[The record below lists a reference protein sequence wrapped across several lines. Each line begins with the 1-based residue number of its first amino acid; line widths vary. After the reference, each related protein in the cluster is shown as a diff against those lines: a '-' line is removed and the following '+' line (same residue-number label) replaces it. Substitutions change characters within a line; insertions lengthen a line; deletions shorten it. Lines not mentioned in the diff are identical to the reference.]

1 MVDRRLGITVVP
13 GAGWRATDVR
23 AVARAAEDAGFDAVF
38 NTEVNSDTMAT
49 AQLMGSV
56 TSRIQVGTW
65 IANIYLRHP
74 YVCAKGAALIADDTG
89 GRFLLGLGVSHQPV
103 NTALGID
110 MSAAPGDLRR
120 YVLAVRDWLAGLGPT
135 THLPQQPAPVPVPL
149 YVATLGLRATER
161 AAEIADGIM
170 PTMWSPERVRQ
181 SFAGI
186 ERGRSRAAERGPLD
200 FTLGLPVFIGEDLA
214 AQHELARGNLG
225 LYTAF
230 PYFQR
235 MWRES
240 GFVAEAEAM
249 AGGAGAAALTDALLD
264 SFCLIG
270 PLSRCRERLEEYY
283 EAGVELPILNPPVGP
298 DAALAVIRA
307 FPGDAAA
314 AMQPEAARPATAS
327 GAAPTGQ

>member
-1 MVDRRLGITVVP
+1 MADRLAITVIP
-13 GAGWRATDVR
+13 GAGWRAADVR
-23 AVARAAEDAGFDAVF
+23 TVAQAAEDAGFDAVF

-65 IANIYLRHP
+65 IANIYLRHS
-74 YVCAKGAALIADDTG
+74 YVCAKGATLIADATD

-103 NTALGID
+103 NAALGID
-110 MSAAPGDLRR
+110 MSSAPQDLRR
-120 YVLAVRDWLAGLGPT
+120 YVLQVRDWLAGRGPT
-135 THLPQQPAPVPVPL
+135 THLPQQPAPMPVPL

-181 SFAGI
+181 SLTVIA
-186 ERGRSRAAERGPLD
+186 RGRARTHDLGPLD
-200 FTLGLPVFIGEDLA
+200 FTLGLPVFVGEDLA
-214 AQHELARGNLG
+214 AQRELARGNLA
-225 LYTAF
+225 LYTGF

-240 GFVAEAEAM
+240 GFAAEADAM
-249 AGGAGAAALTDALLD
+249 AEGAGPPALSDALLD

-270 PLSRCRERLEEYY
+270 PLPRCRERLAEYR
-283 EAGVELPILNPPVGP
+283 EAGVGLPILNPPVGP
-298 DAALAVIRA
+298 DAALATIRVFA
-307 FPGDAAA
+307 GDATPGTPPEVMTTTAA
-314 AMQPEAARPATAS
+314 SAS
-327 GAAPTGQ
+327 H

>member
-1 MVDRRLGITVVP
+1 MVDRLAITVIP
-13 GAGWRATDVR
+13 GAGWRAADVR
-23 AVARAAEDAGFDAVF
+23 TVAQAAEDAGFDAVF

-74 YVCAKGAALIADDTG
+74 YVCAKGAALIADATD

-103 NTALGID
+103 NAALGID
-110 MSAAPGDLRR
+110 MSSAPRDLRR
-120 YVLAVRDWLAGLGPT
+120 YVLEVRDWLAGRGPT

-181 SFAGI
+181 SLTVIA
-186 ERGRSRAAERGPLD
+186 RGRARTPDLGPLD
-200 FTLGLPVFIGEDLA
+200 FTLGLPVFVGEDLA
-214 AQHELARGNLG
+214 AQRELARGNLA
-225 LYTAF
+225 LYTGF

-240 GFVAEAEAM
+240 GFAAEADAM
-249 AGGAGAAALTDALLD
+249 AEGAGPAALSDALLD

-270 PLSRCRERLEEYY
+270 PLPRCRERLAEYR
-283 EAGVELPILNPPVGP
+283 EAGVDLPILNPPVGP
-298 DAALAVIRA
+298 DAALATIRA
-307 FPGDAAA
+307 FAGDATPGTP
-314 AMQPEAARPATAS
+314 PEAVTTTAAS
-327 GAAPTGQ
+327 ASH

>member
-1 MVDRRLGITVVP
+1 MASRLAITVIP
-13 GAGWRATDVR
+13 GAGWRAADVR
-23 AVARAAEDAGFDAVF
+23 TVAQAAEDAGFDAVF

-74 YVCAKGAALIADDTG
+74 YVCAKGATLIADATD

-110 MSAAPGDLRR
+110 MSSAPRDLRR
-120 YVLAVRDWLAGLGPT
+120 YVLEMRDWLAGRGPT
-135 THLPQQPAPVPVPL
+135 THLPQQPAPLPVPL

-170 PTMWSPERVRQ
+170 PTMWSPQRVRQ
-181 SFAGI
+181 SVTVI
-186 ERGRSRAAERGPLD
+186 TRGRARAHDLEPLD
-200 FTLGLPVFIGEDLA
+200 FTLGLPVFVGDDLA
-214 AQHELARGNLG
+214 AQRELARGNLA
-225 LYTAF
+225 LYTGF

-240 GFVAEAEAM
+240 GFASEADAM
-249 AGGAGAAALTDALLD
+249 ADGAGPPALSDALLD

-270 PLSRCRERLEEYY
+270 PLPRCRERLAEYR
-283 EAGVELPILNPPVGP
+283 EAGVDLPILNPPVGP
-298 DAALAVIRA
+298 DAALATIRA
-307 FPGDAAA
+307 FAGDARSGTH
-314 AMQPEAARPATAS
+314 PEAMTATAAS
-327 GAAPTGQ
+327 PAAPAGG